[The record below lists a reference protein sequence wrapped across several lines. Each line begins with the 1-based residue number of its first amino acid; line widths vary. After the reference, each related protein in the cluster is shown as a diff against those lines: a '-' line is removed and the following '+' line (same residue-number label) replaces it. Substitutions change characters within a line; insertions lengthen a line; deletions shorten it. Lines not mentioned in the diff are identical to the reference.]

1 MVARELLVDVDDN
14 ARRVAYAVVQGQ
26 PTHHNAS
33 MQVFAEDGGR
43 SRLVW
48 ITDLLPND
56 VAGPIG
62 SMIEQGAAVMKQ
74 TPEGQVAPS

>member
-1 MVARELLVDVDDN
+1 
-14 ARRVAYAVVQGQ
+14 
-26 PTHHNAS
+26 
-33 MQVFAEDGGR
+33 
-43 SRLVW
+43 LVW

-74 TPEGQVAPS
+74 TLEGRG